1 MPKSRLRGG
10 AKAHKKRV
18 QKRNN
23 TITNQRSKMQQMFE
37 EEMMKKMEELRGSGE
52 TENQE
57 IDTSESMNISL

>member
-37 EEMMKKMEELRGSGE
+37 EEMMKKMEDLRGSGE

>member
-23 TITNQRSKMQQMFE
+23 TITNQRSKMQKMFE
-37 EEMMKKMEELRGSGE
+37 EEMMKKMEDLRGSGE